1 MKERKK
7 ENNVVHIF
15 IDIKWSWEL
24 PVVQVFRI
32 VKSKHFF
39 SALFKSSQTSS
50 IEHNADKLHYVK
62 DKVTDNE
69 DHLTY
74 VKIGVDANGDIL
86 QHIKCTEFNA
96 C

>member
-1 MKERKK
+1 M
-7 ENNVVHIF
+7 
-15 IDIKWSWEL
+15 
-24 PVVQVFRI
+24 VQVLGI
-32 VKSKHFF
+32 VKSKPFF
-39 SALFKSSQTSS
+39 IALFKSSQTSS

-62 DKVTDNE
+62 DNVNDNE

-74 VKIGVDANGDIL
+74 VKIGVDSNGDIL